1 MHSRG
6 SLLLTL
12 LRSLESQCRSNAHFL
27 PFGRKKKE
35 EGRRIRCGWWSE
47 SISGASYELFALN
60 FHLTLNLPFASSL
73 SLSLFGTG
81 RIRRPPPLI
90 QSVSAR
96 TDHDRTMTCRLP
108 LPPILIDFLIA
119 SFWQEFAGG
128 YFPNFNLIKMLL
140 SLCINWQIQRALTG
154 GKTWDGL
161 PEIFRNHLIIHQPP
175 KFGLQTLESGRSAST
190 SF

>member
-73 SLSLFGTG
+73 SLFGTG

-140 SLCINWQIQRALTG
+140 SLSLHKLADSTDAHRGENLRWFARDFPQSFDYPPASEVWSPVDQ
-154 GKTWDGL
+154 L
-161 PEIFRNHLIIHQPP
+161 PLVS
-175 KFGLQTLESGRSAST
+175 SG
-190 SF
+190 F